1 MSDHPLTKI
10 ELMELREKLRE
21 LRTQIFRTRED
32 LADDEKIILQEY
44 DQMKEAEEVV
54 SRCIKE
60 INNTI
65 FNQILT
71 DIQEPKREIE
81 FSIDKSKQG
90 IAELQEING
99 ILQFINA
106 IIQLGGKIILTIG
119 TGNVA
124 NIASIVDVRE
134 LPRLT

>member
-54 SRCIKE
+54 SRRIKE